1 MTTTPTPRDP
11 GPRQRGTIL
20 QLCGTVFRLCGAVL
34 RPGRAVVWPQ
44 SRGAVQRSRGGSSR
58 GRRRISLLH
67 VYTLVLIAWL
77 VLPIA
82 VMIVFGFNDVHGKQN
97 FRWEGFT
104 FRWYRHLFDKSD
116 LTAAVVNSLTIAVFS
131 TLVST
136 VLGTLAGLAL
146 GRYRFRGRGAVGLV
160 MFLAICCPEIVMG
173 ASLLSMFVTF
183 NLPRGYLTI
192 LVAHV
197 MFSVAFVAVTVR
209 ARVVGLDPAVQEAAQ
224 DLGAGPWTRFRLV
237 TLPMIMPGVLAGALL
252 AFVLSIDDF
261 VITSFTGGA
270 TVTLPLWI
278 YGSTRTGTPPQVN
291 VMGTLI
297 FLVGVV
303 IAIGSARR
311 GLRAG
316 R

>member
-1 MTTTPTPRDP
+1 MTTLTTPETPKSPDAREKP
-11 GPRQRGTIL
+11 PAARPRRKVSG
-20 QLCGTVFRLCGAVL
+20 
-34 RPGRAVVWPQ
+34 
-44 SRGAVQRSRGGSSR
+44 
-58 GRRRISLLH
+58 LH

-77 VLPIA
+77 ILPIA
-82 VMIVFGFNDVHGKQN
+82 IMILFGFNDTRSKQN
-97 FRWEGFT
+97 FEWQGFT
-104 FRWYRHLFDKSD
+104 LKWYRHLFDKSD
-116 LTAAVVNSLTIAVFS
+116 LTTAVVNSLTIALLS
-131 TLVST
+131 TLITT
-136 VLGTLAGLAL
+136 VLGTFAGLAL
-146 GRYRFRGRGAVGLV
+146 GRYRFRGKGSTNLV
-160 MFLAICCPEIVMG
+160 LFMAISCPEIVMG

-197 MFSVAFVAVTVR
+197 MFSIAFVAVTVR
-209 ARVVGLDPAVQEAAQ
+209 ARVVGLDPAVEEAAQ

-261 VITSFTGGA
+261 IITNFTSGA
-270 TVTLPLWI
+270 TVTFPLWI

-297 FLVGVV
+297 FAVGVLIAV
-303 IAIGSARR
+303 ISARR
-311 GLRAG
+311 NIRAA